1 MSDSKTD
8 PVSVYVDA
16 GKAGAYNEDGF
27 VHIEALL
34 PADYITRHA
43 DEITRKVKELN
54 TLHIPMEE
62 RNTYQ
67 KAFIQVTNLWRHSE
81 MVREFVFNETLARA
95 AAALMG
101 TRGVRMYHDQALY
114 KEPSGGFTPWHADQ
128 FYWPLASEK
137 CVTAWI
143 PLQDTP
149 MEMGPLAFS
158 KGSHRFTFGR
168 DLPIS
173 DESEQ
178 QIQDALKAEGFPT
191 IEKPFNLG
199 DVSFHAGWTFHR
211 AGPNTTDLPRK
222 VMTII
227 YMDIDMKLKQP
238 ENAYHQADLD
248 AWCPGAVPGE
258 IIDTELNPVLF
269 SQTGSLYG

>member
-1 MSDSKTD
+1 MKNSPENRVSDH
-8 PVSVYVDA
+8 VDA
-16 GKAGAYNEDGF
+16 QLAETYERDGF
-27 VHIEALL
+27 VHIKDLL
-34 PADYITRHA
+34 PEGFITGYA

-54 TLHIPMEE
+54 TINLPMEE

-67 KAFIQVTNLWRHSE
+67 KAFIQVTNLWRHSDK
-81 MVREFVFNETLARA
+81 VREFVFNSALARA
-95 AAALMG
+95 ATALMG

-128 FYWPLASEK
+128 FYWPLASDK

-143 PLQDTP
+143 PLQHTP
-149 MEMGPLAFS
+149 MKMGPLAFS

-178 QIQDALKAEGFPT
+178 QIQDALQAEGFPT
-191 IEKPFNLG
+191 IEKPYALG

-211 AGPNTTDLPRK
+211 AGPNTTSRPRK

-238 ENAYHQADLD
+238 ENANQQADLD
-248 AWCPGAVPGE
+248 AWCPGAIPGE
-258 IIDTELNPVLF
+258 IINTFLNPVLF
-269 SQTGSLYG
+269 EK

>member
-1 MSDSKTD
+1 MGNNGLVPQQRHIEK
-8 PVSVYVDA
+8 YLA
-16 GKAGAYNEDGF
+16 DGF
-27 VHIEALL
+27 IHL
-34 PADYITRHA
+34 PGVLPVDFINKYA

-54 TLHIPMEE
+54 TLDLPMDQ

-67 KAFIQVTNLWRHSE
+67 KAFIQVMNLWLHSE
-81 MVREFVFNETLARA
+81 AAMEFIFNEKLAEIA
-95 AAALMG
+95 ARLMG
-101 TRGVRMYHDQALY
+101 VKGVRLYHDQALY

-128 FYWPLASEK
+128 FYWPLETDK

-149 MEMGPLAFS
+149 LEMGPLAFS
-158 KGSHRFTFGR
+158 KGSHKFTFGR

-173 DESEQ
+173 DDSEKR
-178 QIQDALKAEGFPT
+178 IQEALMAGNFPMV
-191 IEKPFNLG
+191 EEPYALG

-211 AGPNTTDLPRK
+211 AGPNTTDKPRK

-238 ENAYHQADLD
+238 ENDNQQADLD

-258 IIDTELNPVLF
+258 IINTRLNPVLY
-269 SQTGSLYG
+269 TENPELIYKD

>member
-1 MSDSKTD
+1 MNNSVTD
-8 PVSVYVDA
+8 PVSGFVDA
-16 GKAGAYNEDGF
+16 KTAKTYLNDGF
-27 VHIEALL
+27 VHIQGLL
-34 PADYITRHA
+34 PPGHITRYA
-43 DEITRKVKELN
+43 GEITRKVMELN
-54 TLHIPMEE
+54 TLDVPMDQ

-67 KAFIQVTNLWRHSE
+67 KAFIQVTNLWRHSPV
-81 MVREFVFNETLARA
+81 VREFVFNEALARA
-95 AAALMG
+95 ATALMG
-101 TRGVRMYHDQALY
+101 TRGVRLYHDQALY

-128 FYWPLASEK
+128 FYWPLASDK

-158 KGSHRFTFGR
+158 RGSHQFTFGR

-178 QIQDALKAEGFPT
+178 RIQDALNAEGFPT
-191 IEKPFNLG
+191 IEKPCRLG

-211 AGPNTTDLPRK
+211 AGPNTTPDPRK

-238 ENAYHQADLD
+238 ENANQQADLD
-248 AWCPGAVPGE
+248 AWCPGAVPGD

-269 SQTGSLYG
+269 ENG